1 MRKFCYSVLLVCSLF
16 LYGCEVEFDFKDLDD
31 EPLFLMDGNLRVD
44 SFSPGTGNFQMYLY
58 AVPSAAGDREFS
70 EEARCTL
77 KVYRNSEL
85 IDIKDQITIESFYG
99 LIADNYMMESGDEIV
114 ITAESDGFPMA
125 SARTVVPQSP
135 PIPDVSCS
143 MSGENLNVVF
153 SFEDDGATDDAYAF
167 RFMTTASDG
176 QPWNN
181 ETGFSIDLPFGD
193 TSESFLSDMGPFDI
207 IWQDGVRYYGI
218 LDDSFN
224 GRRKELDLIFP
235 VISIDGGI
243 PTYFRIEVH
252 RISRERLRYEIACHD
267 KGSNMLGFIG
277 LAPVTF
283 AYTNVSGGS
292 GCLSSANV
300 SYTDWIRIEGGE

>member
-1 MRKFCYSVLLVCSLF
+1 MRKFCYTVLCVCSLF

-99 LIADNYMMESGDEIV
+99 LIADNYTMESGDEIV

-135 PIPDVSCS
+135 PIPDVSCP

-167 RFMTTASDG
+167 RFMTTASNG
-176 QPWNN
+176 QPWDN

-252 RISRERLRYEIACHD
+252 RISRERLSYEIACHD

-300 SYTDWIRIEGGE
+300 FYTDWARIERGE

>member
-1 MRKFCYSVLLVCSLF
+1 MRKFCYTVLCVCSLF

-58 AVPSAAGDREFS
+58 AVPSAAGDRKFS

-99 LIADNYMMESGDEIV
+99 LIADNYTMESGDEIV

-176 QPWNN
+176 QPWDN

-235 VISIDGGI
+235 VISIG
-243 PTYFRIEVH
+243 
-252 RISRERLRYEIACHD
+252 
-267 KGSNMLGFIG
+267 
-277 LAPVTF
+277 
-283 AYTNVSGGS
+283 
-292 GCLSSANV
+292 LSSVAPPANQV
-300 SYTDWIRIEGGE
+300 STSLIKASAASVISVTEAEEPL